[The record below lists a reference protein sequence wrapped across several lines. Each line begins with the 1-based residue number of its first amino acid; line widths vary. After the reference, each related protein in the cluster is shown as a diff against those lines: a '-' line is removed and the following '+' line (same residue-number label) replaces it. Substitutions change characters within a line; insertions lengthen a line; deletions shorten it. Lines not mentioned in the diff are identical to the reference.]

1 MKQLIYLAL
10 LIPFITFAQR
20 NYLDEGNKLLSQ
32 NKNKEAEEIFKE
44 ALNSEKGN
52 LIYQTQLGLSL
63 INQEKYSE
71 AEKQLEK
78 VLAKDPNNTAA
89 LWYSG
94 INNFQNAK
102 NFRKAVMYFEK
113 AYPFIS
119 KTSPQ
124 FFAVNFFIGKSYR
137 NLLYTEGLTYEE
149 TSRMLE
155 TSKEYVRLQPDAS
168 DADQFISF
176 IKYVEEN
183 RFPPNVKKWRV
194 LNENNAE
201 ELIKKELERK

>member
-1 MKQLIYLAL
+1 MKQFIYFAL
-10 LIPFITFAQR
+10 LIPLITFAQR

-32 NKNKEAEEIFKE
+32 DKNKEAEELFAAAVK
-44 ALNSEKGN
+44 SEKDN
-52 LIYQTQLGLSL
+52 LVYQTQLGLSL
-63 INQEKYSE
+63 LNQGKFKE
-71 AEKQLEK
+71 AEKQLDK
-78 VLAKDPNNTAA
+78 VLAKEPTHTGA

-119 KTSPQ
+119 NTSPQ

-137 NLLYTEGLTYEE
+137 NLLYTEGLTYDE

-155 TSKEYVRLQPDAS
+155 TSKEYVKLQPDAS
-168 DADQFISF
+168 DAAQFTAF

-183 RFPPNVKKWRV
+183 RFPPNVKIWRV
-194 LNENNAE
+194 VKENN
-201 ELIKKELERK
+201 